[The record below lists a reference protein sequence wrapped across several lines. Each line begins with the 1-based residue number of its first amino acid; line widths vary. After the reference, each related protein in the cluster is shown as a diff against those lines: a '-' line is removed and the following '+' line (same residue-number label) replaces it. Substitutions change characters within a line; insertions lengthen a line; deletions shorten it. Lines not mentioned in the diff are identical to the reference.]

1 MQTISTALQFRPLA
15 YSVLADQIYCVIE
28 THGYANAQ
36 ILASYLT
43 RPIGTIRNTLTAM
56 TEVGRLVL
64 LQAGG
69 HAPAYALRL
78 PSRRNPN
85 IRHELGIVAGD
96 LALALCEERGYG
108 EVLPISEGTKE
119 AFLHLPV
126 LKRPDRMWRWKRPGD
141 QVGMELLR
149 EYQRSSL
156 GRREF
161 RAKLQPY
168 FELPP
173 QAKRLLIETATKKDA
188 AQYLAHLR
196 TFTADPLWLKQVY
209 VTCQEEYLHDFVR
222 YVQDIWTNLDG
233 KKIRL
238 AKE

>member
-1 MQTISTALQFRPLA
+1 MQTTSTTAQFRPLA
-15 YSVLADQIYCVIE
+15 YSVLADQIYAVIE

-36 ILASYLT
+36 ILASYLN

-56 TEVGRLVL
+56 VETRRLVP

-69 HAPAYALRL
+69 HAPAYALHI

-85 IRHELGIVAGD
+85 IRHELGVIAGD

-108 EVLPISEGTKE
+108 EVLPISDATKA
-119 AFLHLPV
+119 AFLKLPV

-149 EYQRSSL
+149 EYQRSLL
-156 GRREF
+156 GRRDF

-168 FELPP
+168 FALPP
-173 QAKRLLIETATKKDA
+173 QAKRLLIETATTKDTG
-188 AQYLAHLR
+188 QYLSYLR
-196 TFTADPLWLKQVY
+196 TFTADPLWLRQVY
-209 VTCQEEYLHDFVR
+209 VTCQEEYLHDFDR
-222 YVQDIWTNLDG
+222 YAQDIWTNLDG

-238 AKE
+238 AKG

>member
-1 MQTISTALQFRPLA
+1 MQTMSTALQFKPLA
-15 YSVLADQIYCVIE
+15 YSVLADQIYAVIE
-28 THGYANAQ
+28 THGYGNAR
-36 ILASYLT
+36 ILAAYLD

-56 TEVGRLVL
+56 TEVGRLVP

-69 HAPAYALRL
+69 PAPAYALRI

-85 IRHELGIVAGD
+85 IRHELGVIAGD
-96 LALALCEERGYG
+96 LAVAVCEERGYG
-108 EVLPISEGTKE
+108 EVLPISTETKE
-119 AFLHLPV
+119 AFLKLPV

-173 QAKRLLIETATKKDA
+173 TAKRLLIETATRKDA
-188 AQYLAHLR
+188 DAYLSYLR

-209 VTCQEEYLHDFVR
+209 VACQEAYLDDFPR
-222 YVQDIWTNLDG
+222 YVQDIWTNVDG
-233 KKIRL
+233 KQIRL